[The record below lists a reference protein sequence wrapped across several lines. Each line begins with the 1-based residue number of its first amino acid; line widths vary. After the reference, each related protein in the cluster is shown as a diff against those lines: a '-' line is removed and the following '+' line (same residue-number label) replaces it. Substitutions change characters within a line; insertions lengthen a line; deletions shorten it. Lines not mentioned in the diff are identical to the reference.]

1 MQGSGPPAGKP
12 LFLLYIMH
20 GTAVCSSPQFEPQ
33 RKLHDLT
40 VGVNFLRKT
49 ERKRCMEEST
59 TMESSIGPHY
69 SVSED
74 KMDGYLS
81 EDPVLNSSMCD
92 LSDEEISTKKENHL
106 RLGPED
112 LNDTLLCDF

>member
-1 MQGSGPPAGKP
+1 MRGSLAEADIKSSSEEKHS
-12 LFLLYIMH
+12 FL
-20 GTAVCSSPQFEPQ
+20 QE
-33 RKLHDLT
+33 K
-40 VGVNFLRKT
+40 
-49 ERKRCMEEST
+49 KRCMEEST

-81 EDPVLNSSMCD
+81 KDPVLNSSMCD

-112 LNDTLLCDF
+112 LNDTLLYDF